1 VEKARGNLGGDT
13 GEVAER
19 KRKSQRTT
27 RRRRAFNGVLYRRSN
42 CAYRSVLLR
51 RQRPRSPPADVFGR
65 SRKSHTARCTPVPK
79 SQPADIVISPQ
90 RERGVAARDR
100 TDSLGHL
107 PFADRRTSR
116 RGLFPRDFPPTWC
129 HHDLYILIYIY
140 IYIYV
145 YAIGRA
151 GSALSRSKSSLTVLH
166 SLLESSVADRRTD
179 ARGIALGP
187 PSSSVL
193 YRFSNCAPLTGHSLE
208 FSLSLLRA
216 RARVLRADAIRRE
229 KGVRGIPCLRSRPSA
244 RGFKKEDHRRIGASD
259 SRPARFDVPAA
270 APSHS
275 LFLFL
280 TLSLSLYIYIP
291 LCLSLPLATRYVASL
306 PARALPKASTMH

>member
-140 IYIYV
+140 IYIYICICDRTRGKRV
-145 YAIGRA
+145 KQKQILADC
-151 GSALSRSKSSLTVLH
+151 SSLAAGVLRCGPANRRARNR
-166 SLLESSVADRRTD
+166 SWPAEFECVVPFQQLCAADR
-179 ARGIALGP
+179 P
-187 PSSSVL
+187 FP
-193 YRFSNCAPLTGHSLE
+193 
-208 FSLSLLRA
+208 
-216 RARVLRADAIRRE
+216 RV
-229 KGVRGIPCLRSRPSA
+229 
-244 RGFKKEDHRRIGASD
+244 
-259 SRPARFDVPAA
+259 
-270 APSHS
+270 
-275 LFLFL
+275 
-280 TLSLSLYIYIP
+280 LSLSL
-291 LCLSLPLATRYVASL
+291 
-306 PARALPKASTMH
+306 ARARASSPCRRDPP